1 MDVLTALRDRVEVPF
16 SGRMVATTF
25 TDKVIVPFKKGKLTP
40 MTKVVVHRFQVWD
53 SIYDGLKPSRRL
65 GTVDAIKNTAHGV
78 PVGPP
83 IEIDASD
90 LSAEIEGFTVQDYTT
105 KVP

>member
-1 MDVLTALRDRVEVPF
+1 
-16 SGRMVATTF
+16 
-25 TDKVIVPFKKGKLTP
+25 

-53 SIYDGLKPSRRL
+53 STSDTLKPSRRM

-83 IEIDASD
+83 VEIDASD
-90 LSAEIEGFTVQDYTT
+90 LSTEIEGFTVQGYAP